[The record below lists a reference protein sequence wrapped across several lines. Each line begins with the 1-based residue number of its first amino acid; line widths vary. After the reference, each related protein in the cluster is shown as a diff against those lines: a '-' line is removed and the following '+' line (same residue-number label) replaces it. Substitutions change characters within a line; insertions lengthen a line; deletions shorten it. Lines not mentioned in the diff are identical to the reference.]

1 MKIEVKETSKED
13 AKREEEWKV
22 EDAMHTLMEYQ
33 KILENKELKKKAIE
47 KLRAKAKDFEKI
59 ADKLD

>member
-1 MKIEVKETSKED
+1 
-13 AKREEEWKV
+13 
-22 EDAMHTLMEYQ
+22 MEYQ

>member
-13 AKREEEWKV
+13 TKREEEWKV
-22 EDAMHTLMEYQ
+22 EEAMHTLMEYQ
-33 KILENKELKKKAIE
+33 KILEDKKLKEKAIE
-47 KLRAKAKDFEKI
+47 RLKEKAKDFEKI